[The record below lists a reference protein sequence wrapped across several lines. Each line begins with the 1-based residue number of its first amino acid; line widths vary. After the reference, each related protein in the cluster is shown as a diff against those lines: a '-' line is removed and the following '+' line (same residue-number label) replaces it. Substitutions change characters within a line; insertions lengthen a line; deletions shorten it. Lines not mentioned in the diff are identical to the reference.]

1 MPVLSVYLLFN
12 LFLFIMSGYLFVRT
26 TPDLMKKQEYFIF
39 RIFIL
44 VFCFY
49 IIANTLWTMQ
59 EYDIISLPSWLFN
72 IVCFFSLAAVLS
84 NGFCFF
90 TFAMIYFGYSDR
102 KKKNNF
108 FEYIPYVATIVL
120 LIISC
125 FNGMV
130 FSVSDEKNIITGPLY
145 IVLPIVSFIYFLTIL
160 VFSLSKFVKTKSPQS
175 RKTYITILFLV
186 IFLIGWIIIDNFF
199 AGVTIIPMA
208 IFSVILVLFTT
219 FQQSSINTDALTQM
233 NNRRK
238 AMEYLTSQLSSVSE
252 DSPLYLYLCDINSFK
267 SINDNYGHLE
277 GDSALTIL
285 SSSIKEVVG
294 ESVGFA
300 ARYGGDEFIIAV
312 RNPGANYDK
321 DEVIRKIDEIV
332 KAKCKKE
339 NKPYDITISAGC
351 KICTDSKISV
361 EEYLDEVDTLLYEIK
376 KELYK

>member
-49 IIANTLWTMQ
+49 TIANSLWTMQ
-59 EYDIISLPSWLFN
+59 EYDIISLPGWLFN
-72 IVCFFSLAAVLS
+72 LVCLLSLTAVLS
-84 NGFCFF
+84 NAMCFF
-90 TFAMIYFGYSDR
+90 KFAMIYFGYSD
-102 KKKNNF
+102 KKNNL
-108 FEYIPYVATIVL
+108 FEYIPYAIMVIL
-120 LIISC
+120 LIISY

-130 FSVSDEKNIITGPLY
+130 YSISDNKNIVNGPIY
-145 IVLPIVSFIYFLTIL
+145 IMIPIVSFIYFIIIL
-160 VFSLSKFVKTKSPQS
+160 ISSLVKFVRTKSPQS
-175 RKTYITILFLV
+175 RKNYITILFLV
-186 IFLIGWIIIDNFF
+186 IFLISWIIIDSYLQ
-199 AGVTIIPMA
+199 GVTIIPMA

-238 AMEYLTSQLSSVSE
+238 AIEYLTSQLSSVNN

-267 SINDNYGHLE
+267 AINDNFGHLE
-277 GDSALTIL
+277 GDNALIIL
-285 SSSIKEVVG
+285 SNAIKEVVG

-300 ARYGGDEFIIAV
+300 ARYGGDEFVIAV
-312 RNPGANYDK
+312 RNPGSNYDK
-321 DEVIRKIDEIV
+321 DEIIRNIEKLIKDE
-332 KAKCKKE
+332 CKKE

-351 KICTDSKISV
+351 KICTDPKISV
-361 EEYLDEVDTLLYEIK
+361 EEYLNEVDALLYEVK